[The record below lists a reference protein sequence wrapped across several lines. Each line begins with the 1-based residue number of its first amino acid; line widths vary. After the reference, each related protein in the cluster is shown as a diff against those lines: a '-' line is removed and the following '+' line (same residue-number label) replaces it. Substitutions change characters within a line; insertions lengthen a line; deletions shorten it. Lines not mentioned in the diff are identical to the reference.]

1 MDEFISIIRGYKM
14 RETIIGSKMNGI
26 EDVRRRFGSLGEE
39 EVKAACKRYGISYEE
54 EKKE

>member
-1 MDEFISIIRGYKM
+1 MDEFITIIRRYEM

-39 EVKAACKRYGISYEE
+39 
-54 EKKE
+54 KKE